1 MCFYELGSIGILVL
15 QVPVAGGYCGGK
27 FCVKRG
33 TSLNETFAAH
43 QNSTS
48 SFHVTVF
55 YDDSEIVM
63 EPVTNGS
70 RITLVYNLRST
81 TSIIGVTQI
90 PYEDSNSRVY
100 RIRQLPRPSP
110 TAENDFSEK
119 QNALRDMFLAWSKL
133 PRNQIYAIPL
143 YHTDLCFGTL

>member
-1 MCFYELGSIGILVL
+1 M
-15 QVPVAGGYCGGK
+15 QVPVIGGYCGGE
-27 FCVKRG
+27 FRVK
-33 TSLNETFAAH
+33 TANSMSAPSTAN
-43 QNSTS
+43 QNSTR
-48 SFHVTVF
+48 SFHATLF
-55 YDDSEIVM
+55 YDDSEILM
-63 EPVTNGS
+63 DPVTYGS
-70 RITLVYNLRST
+70 RLILVYNLRRRN
-81 TSIIGVTQI
+81 SIIGVTQI